1 MELECTTT
9 ELHRPQPRY
18 SASVSVQARPRSGV
32 RTRTRGAILAAASS
46 VLARDRT
53 ATLSDIAEASGVGR
67 TTLHRYFP
75 DRESLIEAAV
85 KDSIQAIQQSVTEA
99 VLDQGSPLDAMRRA
113 VAAMVA
119 VGDRLMFVF
128 GDPRVLEGYGAG
140 GGAAPPDD
148 PVIDLIRR
156 GQAEGVFDPEVSAS
170 WIQHVLWV
178 LVYRGCED
186 ADSGELPR
194 HGVTATV
201 IRTLENGIHARLS
214 TADRSKARKEFT
226 GLN

>member
-1 MELECTTT
+1 V
-9 ELHRPQPRY
+9 
-18 SASVSVQARPRSGV
+18 SASVPSKTSVRS
-32 RTRTRGAILAAASS
+32 RTRGAILAAAAV
-46 VLARDRT
+46 VLARDRA
-53 ATLSDIAEASGVGR
+53 ATLPDIAEAAGVGR

-85 KDSIQAIQQSVTEA
+85 EDSIQAISQSVAEA
-99 VLDQGSPLDAMRRA
+99 ALDQGPPMDAMRRA

-128 GDPRVLEGYGAG
+128 GDPRVLQGYRAPAG
-140 GGAAPPDD
+140 VVPPSD
-148 PVIDLIRR
+148 PVLDLIKR
-156 GQAEGVFDPEVSAS
+156 GQAEGAFDPEVSAS

-194 HGVTATV
+194 HGITATV
-201 IRTLENGIHARLS
+201 IRTLENGIHMR
-214 TADRSKARKEFT
+214 
-226 GLN
+226 

>member
-9 ELHRPQPRY
+9 EPHRPQPRY
-18 SASVSVQARPRSGV
+18 SASVSVQVRPRSGV
-32 RTRTRGAILAAASS
+32 RNRTRGAILAAAAS

-75 DRESLIEAAV
+75 DRDSLIEAAI
-85 KDSIQAIQQSVTEA
+85 KDSIQAIQQSVAEA
-99 VLDQGSPLDAMRRA
+99 VLDQGPALDAMRRA

-128 GDPRVLEGYGAG
+128 GDPRLLEDYGARD
-140 GGAAPPDD
+140 GAAPPDD

-156 GQAEGVFDPEVSAS
+156 GQDEGVFDSEVSAS

-194 HGVTATV
+194 HGITATV
-201 IRTLENGIHARLS
+201 IRTLENGIHVR
-214 TADRSKARKEFT
+214 
-226 GLN
+226 

>member
-1 MELECTTT
+1 V
-9 ELHRPQPRY
+9 
-18 SASVSVQARPRSGV
+18 SASVPSKTSVRS
-32 RTRTRGAILAAASS
+32 RTRGAILAAAAV
-46 VLARDRT
+46 VLARDRA
-53 ATLSDIAEASGVGR
+53 ATLPDIAEAAGVGR

-85 KDSIQAIQQSVTEA
+85 EDSIQAISQSVA
-99 VLDQGSPLDAMRRA
+99 GAALDQGPSMDAMRRA

-128 GDPRVLEGYGAG
+128 GDPRVLQGYRAPAG
-140 GGAAPPDD
+140 VVPPSD
-148 PVIDLIRR
+148 PVLDLIKR
-156 GQAEGVFDPEVSAS
+156 GQAEGAFDPEVSAS

-194 HGVTATV
+194 HGITATV
-201 IRTLENGIHARLS
+201 IRTLENGIHVR
-214 TADRSKARKEFT
+214 
-226 GLN
+226 

>member
-1 MELECTTT
+1 
-9 ELHRPQPRY
+9 
-18 SASVSVQARPRSGV
+18 VSVHVRPKSSV
-32 RTRTRGAILAAASS
+32 RNRTRGAILAAAAS

-53 ATLSDIAEASGVGR
+53 ATLPDIAEAAGVGR

-75 DRESLIEAAV
+75 DRESLIEATIE
-85 KDSIQAIQQSVTEA
+85 DSIQAIQQSVTEA
-99 VLDQGSPLDAMRRA
+99 ALDQGSSLDAMRRA

-119 VGDRLMFVF
+119 VGDRLLFVF
-128 GDPRVLEGYGAG
+128 GDPRVLGGYRAHN
-140 GGAAPPDD
+140 AAVPPDD
-148 PVIDLIRR
+148 PVIDLIER

-186 ADSGELPR
+186 ADRGELPR

-201 IRTLENGIHARLS
+201 IRTLENGIHIR
-214 TADRSKARKEFT
+214 
-226 GLN
+226 

>member
-1 MELECTTT
+1 M
-9 ELHRPQPRY
+9 
-18 SASVSVQARPRSGV
+18 SASVPSKTSVRS
-32 RTRTRGAILAAASS
+32 RTRGAILAAAAV
-46 VLARDRT
+46 VLARDRA
-53 ATLSDIAEASGVGR
+53 ATLPDIAEAAGVGR

-85 KDSIQAIQQSVTEA
+85 EDSIQAISQSVAEA
-99 VLDQGSPLDAMRRA
+99 ALDQGPSMDAMRRA

-128 GDPRVLEGYGAG
+128 GDPRVLQGYRAPAG
-140 GGAAPPDD
+140 VVPPSD
-148 PVIDLIRR
+148 PVLDLIKR
-156 GQAEGVFDPEVSAS
+156 GQAEGAFDPEVSAS

-194 HGVTATV
+194 HGITATV
-201 IRTLENGIHARLS
+201 IRTLENGIHVR
-214 TADRSKARKEFT
+214 
-226 GLN
+226 

>member
-1 MELECTTT
+1 MEPECTTT
-9 ELHRPQPRY
+9 EPHRPQPRY
-18 SASVSVQARPRSGV
+18 SASVSVQVRPRSAV
-32 RTRTRGAILAAASS
+32 RNRTRGAILAAAAS

-75 DRESLIEAAV
+75 DRESLTEAAI
-85 KDSIQAIQQSVTEA
+85 KDSIQAIQQSVSEA

-128 GDPRVLEGYGAG
+128 GDPRVLEGYGAQ

-194 HGVTATV
+194 HGITATV
-201 IRTLENGIHARLS
+201 IRTLENGIRAR
-214 TADRSKARKEFT
+214 
-226 GLN
+226 

>member
-1 MELECTTT
+1 V
-9 ELHRPQPRY
+9 
-18 SASVSVQARPRSGV
+18 SASVPSKTSVRS
-32 RTRTRGAILAAASS
+32 RTRGAILAAAAS
-46 VLARDRT
+46 VLARDRA
-53 ATLSDIAEASGVGR
+53 ATLPDIAEAAGVGR

-85 KDSIQAIQQSVTEA
+85 EDSIQAIYQSVAEA
-99 VLDQGSPLDAMRRA
+99 ALHQGPSMDAMRRA

-128 GDPRVLEGYGAG
+128 GDPRLLQGYR
-140 GGAAPPDD
+140 APDGVVPPSD
-148 PVIDLIRR
+148 PVLDLIER
-156 GQAEGVFDPEVSAS
+156 GQAEGAFDPEVSAS

-194 HGVTATV
+194 HGITATV
-201 IRTLENGIHARLS
+201 IRTLENGIHVR
-214 TADRSKARKEFT
+214 
-226 GLN
+226 

>member
-1 MELECTTT
+1 
-9 ELHRPQPRY
+9 
-18 SASVSVQARPRSGV
+18 VSVQARPRSGV
-32 RTRTRGAILAAASS
+32 RNRTRGAILAAAAS

-99 VLDQGSPLDAMRRA
+99 VLDQGPPLDAMRRA

-140 GGAAPPDD
+140 SGAAPPDD
-148 PVIDLIRR
+148 PVINLIRR

-201 IRTLENGIHARLS
+201 IRTLENGIHAR
-214 TADRSKARKEFT
+214 
-226 GLN
+226 

>member
-1 MELECTTT
+1 M
-9 ELHRPQPRY
+9 
-18 SASVSVQARPRSGV
+18 SVPVPSKTSVRS
-32 RTRTRGAILAAASS
+32 RTRGAILAAAAS
-46 VLARDRT
+46 VLARDRA
-53 ATLSDIAEASGVGR
+53 ATLPDIAEAAGVGR

-85 KDSIQAIQQSVTEA
+85 EDSIQAISQSVAEA
-99 VLDQGSPLDAMRRA
+99 ALDQGPSMDAMRRA

-128 GDPRVLEGYGAG
+128 GDPRVLQGYR
-140 GGAAPPDD
+140 APDGVVPPSD
-148 PVIDLIRR
+148 PVLDLIKR
-156 GQAEGVFDPEVSAS
+156 GQAEGAFDPEVSAS

-194 HGVTATV
+194 HGITATV
-201 IRTLENGIHARLS
+201 IRTLENGIHVR
-214 TADRSKARKEFT
+214 
-226 GLN
+226 

>member
-1 MELECTTT
+1 
-9 ELHRPQPRY
+9 
-18 SASVSVQARPRSGV
+18 VSVHVRPKSSV
-32 RTRTRGAILAAASS
+32 RNRTRGAILAAAAS

-53 ATLSDIAEASGVGR
+53 ATLADIAEASGVGR

-75 DRESLIEAAV
+75 DRESLIEATIE
-85 KDSIQAIQQSVTEA
+85 DSIRAIQQSVAEA
-99 VLDQGSPLDAMRRA
+99 VLDQGSSLDAMRRA

-119 VGDRLMFVF
+119 VGDRLLFVF
-128 GDPRVLEGYGAG
+128 GDPRVLAGYGARDG
-140 GGAAPPDD
+140 GVPPND

-186 ADSGELPR
+186 ADRGELPR
-194 HGVTATV
+194 HGITATV
-201 IRTLENGIHARLS
+201 IRTLENGVHLR
-214 TADRSKARKEFT
+214 
-226 GLN
+226 

>member
-1 MELECTTT
+1 
-9 ELHRPQPRY
+9 
-18 SASVSVQARPRSGV
+18 VSVQARPRSGV
-32 RTRTRGAILAAASS
+32 RNRTRGAILAAAAS

-99 VLDQGSPLDAMRRA
+99 VLDQGPPLDAMRRA

-201 IRTLENGIHARLS
+201 IRTLENGIHAR
-214 TADRSKARKEFT
+214 
-226 GLN
+226 

>member
-1 MELECTTT
+1 M
-9 ELHRPQPRY
+9 
-18 SASVSVQARPRSGV
+18 SVQARPRSGV
-32 RTRTRGAILAAASS
+32 RNRTRGAILAAAAS

-75 DRESLIEAAV
+75 DRESLIEAAI

-128 GDPRVLEGYGAG
+128 GDPRVLEGYGAR

-201 IRTLENGIHARLS
+201 IRTLENGIHAR
-214 TADRSKARKEFT
+214 
-226 GLN
+226 

>member
-1 MELECTTT
+1 M
-9 ELHRPQPRY
+9 
-18 SASVSVQARPRSGV
+18 SVQARPRSGV
-32 RTRTRGAILAAASS
+32 RNRTRGAILAAAAS

-75 DRESLIEAAV
+75 DRESLIEAAI

-201 IRTLENGIHARLS
+201 IRTLENGIHAR
-214 TADRSKARKEFT
+214 
-226 GLN
+226 